1 MPSNTYP
8 LIAREGW
15 PVLGLLLVAVVLANY
30 YLGIVLTIVFAIC
43 LISLAFL
50 LRDPTQDIPS
60 LPLALVSPAHAM
72 VDSIETVNDPWLER
86 KAVRIRLRMSPL
98 DIYSL
103 RSPIEGKVVNQWSR
117 SKDAENAHRKF
128 AFWVKSDEDDDV
140 VIAINLNRL
149 SARLFRFYVHSG
161 ERIGHGQRCGFL
173 YFGGII
179 DVYIP
184 EHSKIKTSPGE
195 HIASGSGI
203 LAQIVHTGAVSAVKS
218 GDQSTSA
225 TG

>member
-1 MPSNTYP
+1 MPSNSYP
-8 LIAREGW
+8 VIAREGW

-30 YLGIVLTIVFAIC
+30 YLGTVLTIVFAIC
-43 LISLAFL
+43 LFGLAFL

-60 LPLALVSPAHAM
+60 LPLALVSPAHAK
-72 VDSIETVNDPWLER
+72 VDSIETVADPWLER
-86 KAVRIRLRMSPL
+86 MAVRIRLRMSPL

-103 RSPIEGKVVNQWSR
+103 RCPIEGKVVNQWSR
-117 SKDAENAHRKF
+117 SKNEESVHRKF

-140 VIAINLNRL
+140 VIAINLNPL
-149 SARLFRFYVHSG
+149 SSRLFRFYVHSG

-184 EHSKIKTSPGE
+184 EHSKIKTSPDE

-203 LAQIVHTGAVSAVKS
+203 LAQLVHTGGVSAIKP
-218 GDQSTSA
+218 GDQSTAA